1 MNLRF
6 SVIAAQLLADPIAFR
21 RRITCLLLLW
31 QVEPTKPSPALLWVT
46 DRGTGQ
52 QRPTA
57 RDPMVLEVKKPL
69 KPLNGFAMGVT
80 VGRTHNNDV
89 VIDDSTVSR
98 FHAYF
103 RQDPDTRVWSLVD
116 AESQNGT
123 FRGNQRLPA
132 GKPIPLFEQAEISL
146 GDVALS
152 FFSPKAFEQHVT
164 ERGRQVGF
172 RTPRA

>member
-21 RRITCLLLLW
+21 RRITSPLLLW
-31 QVEPTKPSPALLWVT
+31 QVGSSKPSTALLWVT

-52 QRPTA
+52 ARPTV
-57 RDPMVLEVKKPL
+57 RDPMVLEVKKAL
-69 KPLNGFAMGVT
+69 KPRNGFAMGVT
-80 VGRTHNNDV
+80 VGRTQNNDV
-89 VIDDSTVSR
+89 IIDDATVSR

-103 RQDPDTRVWSLVD
+103 RQDPNTGVWSLVD

-123 FRGNQRLPA
+123 FRGTQRLAA
-132 GKPIPLFEQAEISL
+132 GRPVPLFEQAEISV

-152 FFSPKAFEQHVT
+152 FFSPAAFEQHVAD
-164 ERGRQVGF
+164 ESRRVGL
-172 RTPRA
+172 RPRA